1 MYKANKWLLDQ
12 INIER
17 WVTLDSILRTT
28 YFRGWMPVNLVD
40 KTQKG
45 QFWKLFPTFVN
56 LKQISVS

>member
-12 INIER
+12 INIEK

-56 LKQISVS
+56 L